1 MSLRRAIVESD
12 PATFNVTRFCA
23 EHGVSPWFFWDLR
36 RRHRVE
42 GDVVLEPKSRAA
54 HVVANKTPVHV
65 EDAVVAER
73 KRLDDAGLDSGPA
86 TIRFHLLDDPE
97 IADDEIPHEST
108 IWRILKARGFIVDDP
123 SKRPKRTHRS
133 FTAERANECWQ
144 IDDTGWWL
152 ADHSDVKILN
162 SIDDHSRLLTAST
175 AMATCTGAA
184 TFAALADAA
193 GVVGWPERTL
203 SDNATEFRHTLANSL
218 AHLGIAA
225 GHSRPYHPQT
235 CGKVERFHQTLK
247 RWLTKQPAAAT
258 IDELQHQLDLFKL
271 IYNHQ
276 RPHRAI
282 GRQFPATVWTH
293 APKSGP
299 AHQPISAPTRT
310 WTVTVSGGHAR
321 AGRHHRI
328 SIGSAYNGH
337 TATVILTGLE
347 CHVFITGQLIRQLT
361 INPNKDN
368 QPLHPK
374 PSRPTPTERK
384 APRHA

>member
-12 PATFNVTRFCA
+12 PATFNVAEFCRD
-23 EHGVSPWFFWDLR
+23 HGVSTWFFWDLR

-42 GDVVLEPKSRAA
+42 GDAVLEPKSRAA
-54 HVVANKTPVHV
+54 HVVANKTPVDI
-65 EDAVVAER
+65 EDAIVSER
-73 KRLDDAGLDSGPA
+73 KRLDDAGLDCGPA
-86 TIRFHLLDDPE
+86 TIRFHLL
-97 IADDEIPHEST
+97 ADGEVSGERVPSEST

-123 SKRPKRTHRS
+123 SKRPKRSHRS

-144 IDDTGWWL
+144 LDDTTWWL
-152 ADHSDVKILN
+152 ADDTEVKILN
-162 SIDDHSRLLTAST
+162 AVDDHSRLLVTST
-175 AMATCTGAA
+175 AMVTCTGAG
-184 TFAALADAA
+184 ALTALGDAA
-193 GVVGWPERTL
+193 AVVGWPERIL
-203 SDNATEFRHTLANSL
+203 SDNATAFRYTLATAI
-218 AHLGIAA
+218 AHLGITA

-235 CGKVERFHQTLK
+235 CGKVERFHHTLK

-258 IDELQHQLDLFKL
+258 IGELQLQLDVFKL

-282 GRQFPATVWTH
+282 GRRYPGDAWTN

-299 AHQPISAPTRT
+299 ADRPITTPTST

-328 SIGSAYNGH
+328 SIGSTYNGQ
-337 TATVILTGLE
+337 TATVVLTGLN
-347 CHVFITGQLIRQLT
+347 CHVFIAGELIRQLT

-368 QPLHPK
+368 QPRYPK
-374 PSRPTPTERK
+374 PDRPTPTQRK